1 MCKPSHLTSETKL
14 DRGGNSFK
22 SESLSQINIA
32 FHRYRLARQSIVTL
46 KSKSITV
53 PFVNNSNSFIE
64 YVWSGCGKLK
74 ARFGCT
80 FRRVIKVLRVYRIE
94 GVTFVSFSA
103 ARFIL
108 VSPKMIAYLSGFLK
122 CKG

>member
-22 SESLSQINIA
+22 SESLKS
-32 FHRYRLARQSIVTL
+32 ARQSIVTL